1 MTRSPYTYS
10 LLRYYHDITSGEFVC
25 VGVAVYCLVNRTVH
39 FKIRPSL
46 GRFGDILDDDRAA
59 NFRSLLKYIQVR
71 ANSVASESCGLNL
84 QTQFNSI
91 DDALREIFPRDD
103 SALQWGDVKSG
114 LSSDIHQTVERL
126 YERYCAKYDRRR
138 QHSGKS
144 DNDAWRAFRTK
155 LADRNM
161 LEFFDEKKIEGKSD
175 EVKFPFA
182 WKNGLWHCIEPISL
196 DLAKA
201 EQLRAKVHKCAG
213 EIVGIR
219 DAIENFA
226 VYFIVSRPQHS
237 NLDEAFQKAI
247 GVLKNIPHQVEV
259 YEEGDEAPLLDR
271 LTKQISQHPL
281 H

>member
-25 VGVAVYCLVNRTVH
+25 VGVAVYCPVQQAVR
-39 FKIRPSL
+39 FKIRPTL

-59 NFRSLLKYIQVR
+59 NFRAMLKYIQARSKAV
-71 ANSVASESCGLNL
+71 ANESCGLDL
-84 QTQFNSI
+84 KAQHSSL

-103 SALQWGDVKSG
+103 SALQWSEIKAG
-114 LSSDIHQTVERL
+114 LSADLNQTVNRL
-126 YERYCAKYDRRR
+126 YERYCAKYDRK
-138 QHSGKS
+138 QQFAGKS
-144 DNDAWRAFRTK
+144 DNDAWRSFRTK

-161 LEFFDEKKIEGKSD
+161 LDFFDEKKIEGKSD

-182 WKNGLWHCIEPISL
+182 WKNGVWHCIEPISL

-201 EQLRAKVHKCAG
+201 DQLRAKVHKCAG

-219 DAIENFA
+219 DAMEEFA
-226 VYFIVSRPQHS
+226 VYFIVSRPQRPA
-237 NLDEAFQKAI
+237 LDEAFQKALGI
-247 GVLKNIPHQVEV
+247 LKNIPHHVEV
-259 YEEGDEAPLLDR
+259 YEEGSEAPLLDR
-271 LTKQISQHPL
+271 LTDQISQHPI